1 MKMIRFQLMFIYCF
15 FLFSTVFSIQDTS
28 NKVILNASNEQAF
41 YATMWKDLFVVP
53 RTRACSKTKIMK
65 RIRKQLRE
73 EGYYGSTK
81 TKKRPFSWV
90 KQWGFGSVAYF
101 FDFMD
106 PVLQKPIVDEFH
118 KVFNAAKA
126 FPSADKDYPDPFDF
140 KRLISQDNA
149 HLTKKV
155 LKQLKLFTKNFN
167 EKIYNLSL
175 NAVQVRSALIANKWY
190 MDPVNP
196 NYPQRFVMKYD
207 MNFDGRLNPREFLLG
222 SIWHNTQIIGS
233 PSPLCENCY
242 FDPVRLIDAIF
253 LYLDCDNDGFVS
265 AEEMWTNLPNLNR
278 KTEAFNLFA
287 FGNNENIRTAALND
301 LILKHT
307 KAKDGFISR
316 REFRVGIL
324 LGYWDRQTE
333 IMKIIDDDSRTMKNL
348 RWSENNMVDVALY
361 NFYKKKMSLR
371 K

>member
-1 MKMIRFQLMFIYCF
+1 
-15 FLFSTVFSIQDTS
+15 
-28 NKVILNASNEQAF
+28 
-41 YATMWKDLFVVP
+41 
-53 RTRACSKTKIMK
+53 MK